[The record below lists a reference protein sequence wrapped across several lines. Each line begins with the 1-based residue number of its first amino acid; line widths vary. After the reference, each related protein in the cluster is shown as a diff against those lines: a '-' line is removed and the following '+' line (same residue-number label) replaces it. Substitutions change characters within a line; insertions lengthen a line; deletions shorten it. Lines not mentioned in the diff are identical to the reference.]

1 MNYEIVQL
9 EEKKA
14 VGIKARTNNTSPDM
28 GAVIGG
34 LWGNFY
40 SQGYY
45 EAISGKVNE
54 KVLGIYTEYAGN
66 EKSDYTIVTA
76 CETDGKE
83 TIPEGTVIVTI
94 PAGKYAKFVA
104 KGELHEAVAECWKE
118 IWNTDLVR
126 SFECDFEEYQDGSMD
141 EAEIHIY
148 VGLKE

>member
-1 MNYEIVQL
+1 M
-9 EEKKA
+9 
-14 VGIKARTNNTSPDM
+14 
-28 GAVIGG
+28 
-34 LWGNFY
+34 
-40 SQGYY
+40 

-104 KGELHEAVAECWKE
+104 KGDLHEAVAECWKE

-126 SFECDFEEYQDGSMD
+126 SFECDFEEYQDGAWMRLRFIFTWVEVIRS
-141 EAEIHIY
+141 ELFTKFNGVFAES
-148 VGLKE
+148 

>member
-9 EEKKA
+9 EEMKA

-66 EKSDYTIVTA
+66 EKSDYTIVTD
-76 CETDGKE
+76 T
-83 TIPEGTVIVTI
+83 
-94 PAGKYAKFVA
+94 F
-104 KGELHEAVAECWKE
+104 
-118 IWNTDLVR
+118 
-126 SFECDFEEYQDGSMD
+126 SFTFPDIAS
-141 EAEIHIY
+141 
-148 VGLKE
+148 